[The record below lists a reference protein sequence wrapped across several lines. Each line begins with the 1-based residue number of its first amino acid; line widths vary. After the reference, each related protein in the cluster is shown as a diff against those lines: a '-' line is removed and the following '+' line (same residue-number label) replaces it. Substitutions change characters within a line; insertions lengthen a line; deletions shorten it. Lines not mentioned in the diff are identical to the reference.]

1 MIFNSNQ
8 KTHPHR
14 IEISEE
20 NLSIE
25 VTTECNNHCRHCF
38 VRANSNEH
46 AELTLE
52 TAGNIIREGYEL
64 GYRHLHITGGEP
76 LIWDSLLSLLDL
88 AFERGFESVFC
99 NTNGILLT
107 EEKCR
112 ILTEYGEKLTLSVSL
127 QGDETAHDRIR
138 GEGTWKLATGGLR
151 NATDAGIET
160 IVFTTVGKSLVPEL
174 PAFVDKTHREYG
186 IETITLIQLIRV
198 RDDFFDLS
206 SELLSPRDFIRLVKT
221 ASLLNLYGLSV
232 EILDN
237 PLANVVADITGM
249 KWLPRA
255 KPLHRTGRIVILADG
270 RIVASHS
277 SGDILGTYRPG
288 TLGEI
293 LMSGIYRDAVSANET
308 VCPRCEHHGT
318 CSSHGL
324 IRPSE
329 WYRDMHPEIP
339 YCKRVLETASR
350 MKVIED

>member
-1 MIFNSNQ
+1 MIYNNKKNRHHQS
-8 KTHPHR
+8 
-14 IEISEE
+14 IETLEE

-38 VRANSNEH
+38 VRANIKESTS
-46 AELTLE
+46 LSPE
-52 TAGNIIREGYEL
+52 TTGSIIEEGYDL

-76 LIWDSLLSLLDL
+76 LLWKPLFSLLDI

-99 NTNGILLT
+99 NTNGTLLT

-112 ILTEYGEKLTLSVSL
+112 ILLAYSEKLTISVSL
-127 QGDETAHDRIR
+127 EGDETLHDCIR
-138 GEGTWKLATGGLR
+138 GEGTWELATEGLR
-151 NATDAGIET
+151 NAIEAGIET
-160 IVFTTVGKSLVPEL
+160 IVFTTVGKSLL
-174 PAFVDKTHREYG
+174 PDLPGFIDKTFREYG

-206 SELLSPRDFIRLVKT
+206 TELLSPRDFIRMVKI

-255 KPLHRTGRIVILADG
+255 KPLHRTGRIVVMASG
-270 RIVASHS
+270 QIVPAHS
-277 SGDILGTYRPG
+277 SRYTLGTYRPG
-288 TLGEI
+288 VLAEI
-293 LMSGIYRDAVSANET
+293 IASGIYRDAVSANET
-308 VCPRCEHHGT
+308 ICPRCRHHGI
-318 CSSHGL
+318 CSSHGM
-324 IRPSE
+324 IHPSE

-339 YCKRVLETASR
+339 YCKRVLDCA
-350 MKVIED
+350 

>member
-1 MIFNSNQ
+1 MRNSNREI
-8 KTHPHR
+8 HPPP

-20 NLSIE
+20 NLTIE

-38 VRANSNEH
+38 VRANGNEH
-46 AELTLE
+46 AEHSLE

-76 LIWDSLLSLLDL
+76 LIWNSLLSLLDL
-88 AFERGFESVFC
+88 AFERGYESAFC
-99 NTNGILLT
+99 NTNGTMLT

-112 ILTEYGEKLTLSVSL
+112 ILADYGEKLTLSVSL
-127 QGDETAHDRIR
+127 QGDETLHDRIR
-138 GEGTWKLATGGLR
+138 GGGTWKLATGGLR
-151 NATDAGIET
+151 NAIDAGIEM
-160 IVFTTVGKSLVPEL
+160 IVFTTVGKSLLPEL
-174 PAFVDKTHREYG
+174 PAFVDKILREYG
-186 IETITLIQLIRV
+186 IETVTLIQLIRV

-206 SELLSPRDFIRLVKT
+206 DELLSPRDFIRLVET

-237 PLANVVADITGM
+237 PLANVVADLIGM

-255 KPLHRTGRIVILADG
+255 KPLHRTGRIVILANG
-270 RIVASHS
+270 RIVPSHS
-277 SGDILGTYRPG
+277 SGDTLGAYRPG
-288 TLGEI
+288 KLGSI
-293 LMSGIYRDAVSANET
+293 LMSGIYRDAVSADET

-318 CSSHGL
+318 CSAQGM

-339 YCKRVLETASR
+339 YCKRVLETAR
-350 MKVIED
+350 GMKGIAD